1 MKDLDAIR
9 ETIFYIINE
18 PDKEL
23 DYRIQLIEELRTN
36 LYFLESN
43 LCTRYYNM
51 YKEKIIW
58 DTTSLENKIT
68 ECKSNI
74 INLFLDL
81 YKKMLLSYSDEILK
95 PQKHQFSIKK
105 FIKNLFK
112 KNK

>member
-1 MKDLDAIR
+1 MKDLDLVR
-9 ETIFYIINE
+9 ETMFYIVHE
-18 PDKEL
+18 PEKEL
-23 DYRIQLIEELRTN
+23 DYKIQLIEKLRTE

-43 LCTRYYNM
+43 LSTRYYNM
-51 YKEKIIW
+51 YKDKIIM

-81 YKKMLLSYSDEILK
+81 YNKMVLSYNTDILK

-105 FIKNLFK
+105 FMEDLFK
-112 KNK
+112 KKK